1 VAKTFFGFFSAQQSL
16 SFLLA
21 QMVTAPVPAQP
32 ISSKGIKI
40 ISTMATVLIEEFVAD
55 AITLIVSVIVSATKL
70 LLSQT

>member
-1 VAKTFFGFFSAQQSL
+1 
-16 SFLLA
+16 
-21 QMVTAPVPAQP
+21 M
-32 ISSKGIKI
+32 SSKGIKI